1 MLWQVYA
8 TYDFFEILFLDI
20 VALKSIV
27 AHLKQKIKIK
37 ISNNTLLYAPGK
49 QKTLMKNLNDFQK

>member
-37 ISNNTLLYAPGK
+37 NSNNTLLYAPGK
-49 QKTLMKNLNDFQK
+49 QKLEWKI